1 MKQETRQRSNT
12 VPIRPIEF
20 KRKRSDSCQVG
31 TTPNNTPLTPLF
43 NGMSSKSFSDIKDT
57 QKKDEEFHVGSFV
70 LGSKFSSTKL
80 FEMDRL

>member
-1 MKQETRQRSNT
+1 MIKDKIETRPRSNT

-20 KRKRSDSCQVG
+20 KRKRSDSFQVG
-31 TTPNNTPLTPLF
+31 TTPTNTPLTPLF
-43 NGMSSKSFSDIKDT
+43 NGMSSKSFSDT
-57 QKKDEEFHVGSFV
+57 QKKEEFHVGSFV